1 MFAVIQTGGKQYKV
15 CENDFVKV
23 EKLNEEVGSVIELP
37 VLMYGAEEGTTVG
50 TPVVEGV
57 TVKCEVLRQD
67 KAKKII
73 VYKYKAKKNVRKK
86 RGHRQSYTLL
96 KVVSIAKA

>member
-15 CENDFVKV
+15 SETDYVKV
-23 EKLNEEVGSVIELP
+23 EKLDVAVGEVIELP
-37 VLMYGAEEGTTVG
+37 VLMYGSEESTTIG

>member
-15 CENDFVKV
+15 AESDYIKV
-23 EKLNEEVGSVIELP
+23 EKLNEEVGTTIELP
-37 VLMYGAEEGTTVG
+37 VLMYTTEEGTTIG
-50 TPVVEGV
+50 APVVEGV